1 MTVTTPGAPGVGR
14 AVVSVLGA
22 TPGVL
27 GAALVAGRWGCASA
41 EQSRFS
47 CIFLVVPSTF
57 WLATTHWA

>member
-14 AVVSVLGA
+14 AAVSLAGAPDVLGVA
-22 TPGVL
+22 V
-27 GAALVAGRWGCASA
+27 AAGRWGWDSA